1 MAVDWDIDIW
11 AWFCANFG
19 LISGSAL
26 TLSFLGNAYLFKKFM
41 DNNKSE
47 EWYLNLLK
55 EVEPLLVK
63 IMNEEKFTKTEVKD
77 AEKIRDIIKSKIR
90 KDVR

>member
-1 MAVDWDIDIW
+1 MAITWDIDIW

-19 LISGSAL
+19 IIGVSAL
-26 TLSFLGNAYLFKKFM
+26 TLSFLGNFYLFKKFREH
-41 DNNKSE
+41 NQTE

-55 EVEPLLVK
+55 EIEPLLVK
-63 IMNEEKFTKTEVKD
+63 IMNGEKFTTTEKKD